1 MKPITAQSLLYLLP
15 PTLSLLVGL
24 FLAFWALV
32 KGRDR
37 SEARLFALICLWMSL
52 LCPAFI
58 SHHLMTDKAAII
70 ALERLIHFFYVYIPF
85 ILLLFFHRVLGIRR
99 RGLGIACLAASFI
112 LSLTTFSNVYISG
125 LNTYS
130 WGYIA
135 KGGPAF
141 QVFGLYSLMLVGYC
155 IQQLLQRLQH
165 ERNPVKILK
174 FKYLLLSFGLSG
186 FLTFL
191 NIPAMNGIDFYPLGN
206 LTFIPL
212 AVMAYGLLRHRLLD
226 MRRMLRNTL
235 LWIEVSSLVLLPNLA
250 LFVWLRQQLGN
261 WSPLGHFLFIL
272 VWFGFNLLYFFMIQ
286 PRINRAFNR
295 HQTDLVEARGHFL
308 EEVALL
314 KNLDDLSAA
323 LAHALVSHIGFPQAA
338 VHVRVEGRRGVY
350 RRADGEIVA
359 LQRTLER
366 FVVRYG
372 RLIERFRLP
381 AGSEQQALLA
391 LFEDTR
397 SAYLVPMI
405 QEHRLLAVIMLPEK
419 TDRLPL
425 NSDESRFIREVM
437 AAGTIALFNSMLYQS
452 VSDLRDRLQTRKAI
466 LTQEIRDREKAQRS
480 LAIRERQYRLLAE
493 NVMDVIWII
502 NADEGQFTY
511 ISPSIERL
519 TGYTPREALT
529 MPLTRLL
536 TPASLDEARAQIR
549 PQVLSAGTG
558 GQRPGEGTSWLLNT
572 EIELVR
578 KDGATV
584 WTEVSAGPLREK
596 DIAYTAI
603 LGVCRD
609 VTERRRNQAL
619 QQAKMAADKANQA
632 KSEFLANMSHELR
645 TPLNHIIGFTELV
658 ADRHFGPLNET
669 QADYLQDVLNSSQHL
684 LELIND
690 ILDLSKVEA
699 GKMAVDPSEF
709 QLLEVLEGS
718 LTMVKE
724 KSLKHGIQL
733 ELDTQQAPATLRAD
747 KRKFKQILYNLLSNA
762 VKFTPDGGRVSLA
775 AAAQPGHNGDGA
787 AVAFSVQDS
796 GIGIAPDDLER
807 IFNTFEQVESSA
819 ARQFDGT
826 GLGLALSRRLVEMHG
841 GRIWAESEGP
851 DQGSRFVF
859 TLPVDTPVEP
869 NQMTG
874 TG

>member
-1 MKPITAQSLLYLLP
+1 MKTITAQSIIYMLP
-15 PTLSLLVGL
+15 PVLSLLVGL
-24 FLAFWALV
+24 FLAAWALL

-37 SEARLFALICLWMSL
+37 SEARLFALVCLWMSL

-58 SHHLMTDKAAII
+58 SHHLMTDEAAILT
-70 ALERLIHFFYVYIPF
+70 LERVIHFFYVYIPF
-85 ILLLFFHRVLGIRR
+85 IFLLFFHRVMGIRR
-99 RGLGIACLAASFI
+99 PRLGIFSLTASFI
-112 LSLTTFSNVYISG
+112 ISLTTFSDVYISG

-130 WGYIA
+130 WGFIA
-135 KGGPAF
+135 RGGPVF

-155 IQQLLQRLQH
+155 VHQLFQRLRY

-191 NIPAMNGIDFYPLGN
+191 NIPAMNGVDFYPLGN

-212 AVMAYGLLRHRLLD
+212 SVMAYGLSRHRLLD

-235 LWIEVSSLVLLPNLA
+235 LWLGVSSLVLLPNLA
-250 LFVWLRQQLGN
+250 LFLWLQQRLEN
-261 WSPLGHFLFIL
+261 WSQLGHFLFIL
-272 VWFGFNLLYFFMIQ
+272 AWFGLNLLYFLMIQ

-295 HQTDLVEARGHFL
+295 HRTDLVKARVGFL

-323 LAHALVSHIGFPQAA
+323 LAHVLVSHIGFPRADI
-338 VHVRVEGRRGVY
+338 HVRVEGRKGVY
-350 RRADGEIVA
+350 RRADGEIVT
-359 LQRTLER
+359 LHRTLER
-366 FVVRYG
+366 FVVRHG

-381 AGSEQQALLA
+381 AGSQHHALLA

-397 SAYLVPMI
+397 SAYLIPMI

-425 NSDESRFIREVM
+425 NNDESRFIREVM
-437 AAGTIALFNSMLYQS
+437 AAGAIALFNSMLYQS
-452 VSDLRDRLQTRKAI
+452 VSDLRDRLQTRKVI
-466 LTQEIRDREKAQRS
+466 LVQEIRDREKAQRS
-480 LAIRERQYRLLAE
+480 LAVRERQYRLLAE

-502 NADEGQFTY
+502 NADEMRFTY

-519 TGYTPREALT
+519 TGFTPREALK
-529 MPLTRLL
+529 MPLARLL
-536 TPASLDEARAQIR
+536 TPASLVEARAQIR
-549 PQVLSAGTG
+549 PQVLTAAPEN
-558 GQRPGEGTSWLLNT
+558 QRPGEGTTWLLNT

-578 KDGATV
+578 KDGSTV

-596 DIAYTAI
+596 DITYTAI

-658 ADRHFGPLNET
+658 VDQHFGNLNET
-669 QADYLQDVLNSSQHL
+669 QADYLNDVLHSSQHL

-699 GKMAVDPSEF
+699 GKMAVEPAEF
-709 QLLEVLEGS
+709 PLEEVLQGS

-724 KSLKHGIQL
+724 KSLKHGIR
-733 ELDTQQAPATLRAD
+733 LDMDISQAPEAIRAD

-762 VKFTPDGGRVSLA
+762 VKFTPDGGRVSLTA
-775 AAAQPGHNGDGA
+775 TTIPASNGDGPRLE
-787 AVAFSVQDS
+787 VSVQDN
-796 GIGIAPDDLER
+796 GIGIASEDLER

-826 GLGLALSRRLVEMHG
+826 GLGLALSRRLVELHG
-841 GRIWAESEGP
+841 GCIWAESEGP
-851 DQGSRFVF
+851 GRGSRFAF
-859 TLPVDTPVEP
+859 TLPVAAGRENHT
-869 NQMTG
+869 TG
-874 TG
+874 N

>member
-1 MKPITAQSLLYLLP
+1 MKPITAQSLLYMLP
-15 PTLSLLVGL
+15 PTLSLLAGL
-24 FLAFWALV
+24 FLAFWALL

-37 SEARLFALICLWMSL
+37 AEARLFALVCLWMSL

-58 SHHLMTDKAAII
+58 SHHLMTDKAAIL

-85 ILLLFFHRVLGIRR
+85 VFLLFFHRVMGIRR
-99 RGLGIACLAASFI
+99 PRLGLTSLAVSFI
-112 LSLTTFSNVYISG
+112 FSLTTFSEAYISG

-135 KGGPAF
+135 RGGPAF

-155 IQQLLQRLQH
+155 VQQLFQRLRH

-186 FLTFL
+186 LLTFL

-212 AVMAYGLLRHRLLD
+212 SVMAYGLLRHRLLD

-235 LWIEVSSLVLLPNLA
+235 LWLGVSSLVLLPNLA
-250 LFVWLRQQLGN
+250 LFLWLRQQLAH

-272 VWFGFNLLYFFMIQ
+272 VWFSFNLLYFFVIQ
-286 PRINRAFNR
+286 PRINQAFNR
-295 HQTDLVEARGHFL
+295 HRTDLVKARVGFL

-314 KNLDDLSAA
+314 KNLNDLSAA
-323 LAHALVSHIGFPQAA
+323 LAHALVSHIGFPRAD
-338 VHVRVEGRRGVY
+338 VYVLVEDRQGVY
-350 RRADGEIVA
+350 RRADGEIVT
-359 LQRTLER
+359 LQNALER
-366 FVVRYG
+366 FVVRHG

-381 AGSEQQALLA
+381 AGSEHQALLA

-425 NSDESRFIREVM
+425 NNDESRFIREVM
-437 AAGTIALFNSMLYQS
+437 AAGAIALFNSMLYQS
-452 VSDLRDRLQTRKAI
+452 VSDLRDRLQTRKVI

-480 LAIRERQYRLLAE
+480 LSVRERQYRLLAE

-502 NADEGQFTY
+502 NADEMQFTY

-519 TGYTPREALT
+519 TGYTPREALN
-529 MPLTRLL
+529 MPLARLL
-536 TPASLDEARAQIR
+536 TPASLEQARAQVR
-549 PQVLSAGTG
+549 PQVLSAGSH
-558 GQRPGEGTSWLLNT
+558 GQRPGEGTTWLLNS
-572 EIELVR
+572 EIELVC
-578 KDGATV
+578 KDGSTV

-619 QQAKMAADKANQA
+619 RQAKMAADKANQA

-658 ADRHFGPLNET
+658 ADQHFGPLNET
-669 QADYLQDVLNSSQHL
+669 QADYLHDVLHSSQHL

-699 GKMAVDPSEF
+699 GKMAVDPSDF

-733 ELDTQQAPATLRAD
+733 NLETRKAPEFIHAD

-762 VKFTPDGGRVSLA
+762 VKFTPDGGRVSLTA
-775 AAAQPGHNGDGA
+775 AKIPADNGDGPR
-787 AVAFSVQDS
+787 VEISVKDS
-796 GIGIAPDDLER
+796 GIGIASGDLER

-826 GLGLALSRRLVEMHG
+826 GLGLALSRRLVEMHD

-851 DQGSRFVF
+851 NRGSRFVF
-859 TLPVDTPVEP
+859 TLPS
-869 NQMTG
+869 
-874 TG
+874 